1 MAKEIAG
8 YVKLQIKGGQANPAP
23 PVGPALGQRGIN
35 IMEFCK
41 AFNEKTK
48 AFMGKPVPVVITVYK
63 DKKFDFIIKSPPA
76 SHFIREAAKLKSGYW
91 SKRIIMK
98 KKSKR
103 YREILKSL
111 IKDNKITTKEVLDL
125 VKKNS
130 TTKFDESIDVS
141 LRINLKQTKGGDL
154 SLRTIVNLPNGSG
167 KKNKVAVLCEADK
180 VDLAKKSG
188 ADVVGSDDLIEKI
201 ASGKFDFTKLI
212 CTPAMM
218 SKIGKHGKVLGP
230 KGLMPNPKLGTVS
243 ADIAKA
249 VKDIKT
255 GLVEIRNDKDGNLS
269 STIGRKSFST
279 DKLLENYN
287 HFIESVKKE
296 KPDNI
301 KGEFIK
307 SSFITSTMG
316 VSFKVGV
323 K

>member
-1 MAKEIAG
+1 
-8 YVKLQIKGGQANPAP
+8 
-23 PVGPALGQRGIN
+23 
-35 IMEFCK
+35 
-41 AFNEKTK
+41 
-48 AFMGKPVPVVITVYK
+48 
-63 DKKFDFIIKSPPA
+63 
-76 SHFIREAAKLKSGYW
+76 
-91 SKRIIMK
+91 MK

-103 YREILKSL
+103 YNEILKAAV
-111 IKDNKITTKEVLDL
+111 KDKKIAAKEILDL

-130 TTKFDESIDVS
+130 NAKFDESIDVS
-141 LRINLKQTKGGDL
+141 LRINLKQSKGGNL

-167 KKNKVAVLCEADK
+167 KKSKIAVLCETDK
-180 VDLAKKSG
+180 IDEAKKSG
-188 ADVVGSDDLIEKI
+188 AEVVGSDDLLEKI

-243 ADIAKA
+243 ADITKA

-255 GLVEIRNDKDGNLS
+255 GLIEIRNDKDGNLAA
-269 STIGRKSFST
+269 TIGRKSFSNE
-279 DKLLENYN
+279 KLLENYN

-296 KPDNI
+296 KPDTI

-307 SSFITSTMG
+307 NIFITSSMG
-316 VSFKVGV
+316 ISYKVGA